1 MCDYSL
7 MHVKSRAANV
17 GDNLEVKAF
26 PSGSRG
32 FVSPADPEIAV
43 CVLPGTELAF
53 EKGVEITT
61 DFTMYWDRTQYAHRT
76 AIFRQTD
83 LDNKVMHHDAL
94 EFPDGTLVKLTR
106 LTPGQKAIVLQLPA
120 APKTAS
126 EAKAQERLE
135 VVA

>member
-32 FVSPADPEIAV
+32 FVSPADPETAV

-53 EKGVEITT
+53 EKDVEITPG
-61 DFTMYWDRTQYAHRT
+61 FAMYRDRTQYAHRT

-83 LDNKVMHHDAL
+83 LDNKVTHHDAL
-94 EFPDGTLVKLTR
+94 ELPDGVIVKLTK
-106 LTPGQKAIVLQLPA
+106 LTPGQKATVLQLPA
-120 APKTAS
+120 TPKTAI

-135 VVA
+135 ITG

>member
-32 FVSPADPEIAV
+32 FVSPPDPEIAV

-53 EKGVEITT
+53 DVEITA
-61 DFTMYWDRTQYAHRT
+61 DFTMSRERTQYAHRT
-76 AIFRQTD
+76 AVFRQTD
-83 LDNKVMHHDAL
+83 LDNEITHHDAL

-106 LTPGQKAIVLQLPA
+106 LTPGQKAMVLQLPA

>member
-53 EKGVEITT
+53 DVEITA
-61 DFTMYWDRTQYAHRT
+61 DFTMSRDRTQYAHRT
-76 AIFRQTD
+76 AMF
-83 LDNKVMHHDAL
+83 
-94 EFPDGTLVKLTR
+94 
-106 LTPGQKAIVLQLPA
+106 
-120 APKTAS
+120 
-126 EAKAQERLE
+126 
-135 VVA
+135 

>member
-53 EKGVEITT
+53 ERDVEITAE
-61 DFTMYWDRTQYAHRT
+61 FIMSRDRTQYAHRT

-83 LDNKVMHHDAL
+83 LDNKVTHHDAL
-94 EFPDGTLVKLTR
+94 EFPDSTLVKLTR

-120 APKTAS
+120 APKTAI

-135 VVA
+135 IVA